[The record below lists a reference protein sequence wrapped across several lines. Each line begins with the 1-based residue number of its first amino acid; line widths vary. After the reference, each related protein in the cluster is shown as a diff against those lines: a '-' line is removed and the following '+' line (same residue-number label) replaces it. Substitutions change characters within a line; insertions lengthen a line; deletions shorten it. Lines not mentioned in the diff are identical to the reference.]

1 MLDNLI
7 LSKRCQSKN
16 QTPKITQE
24 NRRLD
29 FNWIFILHEMRLPSY
44 NFDRQDTKNNKD
56 IKMCIYIF
64 NISQGITEDETC
76 R

>member
-1 MLDNLI
+1 MQGNWI
-7 LSKRCQSKN
+7 LFKRCQSKN

-44 NFDRQDTKNNKD
+44 NFDRQDTNKTTK
-56 IKMCIYIF
+56 ISKCVYIV
-64 NISQGITEDETC
+64 NISQEITEDETC